1 MIQKKRGLGKGFGEM
16 AFAELLGDRPMAAP
30 LHTPTTEHQTNAQ
43 LMTLSVNVL
52 QPGRYQPRREIE
64 SEALE
69 ELASSIRAQGIIQP
83 IVVRAVSENRYE
95 IIAGERRW
103 RAAQLANLTEVPV
116 VIRDLPDRAVI
127 AMSLIENIQRQDLNA
142 IEEAMALQRLINE
155 FEMTHQSVA
164 DAVGK
169 SRAAV
174 TNLLRLLNLNPE
186 VRHLVEKAQ
195 LEMGHAR
202 ALLAL
207 GPVQQTIF
215 AHKIV
220 NLQLSVRQAEQLVQQ
235 QNTERTKSNAPRI
248 DPDIARLQNTL
259 SEKLKAHVQIKHGNQ
274 GKGTLMVHYHSL
286 DELQGILDQILP
298 VEN

>member
-1 MIQKKRGLGKGFGEM
+1 MMQKKRGLGKGFGDM
-16 AFAELLGDRPMAAP
+16 AFAELLGEKPVQ
-30 LHTPTTEHQTNAQ
+30 TENHSDAQ
-43 LMTLSVNVL
+43 LSTLAVDVL
-52 QPGRYQPRREIE
+52 QPGRYQPRQQIE
-64 SEALE
+64 PEALE

-83 IVVRAVSENRYE
+83 IVVRSVGSGRYE

-103 RAAQLANLTEVPV
+103 RAAQLADLVEVPV

-142 IEEAMALQRLINE
+142 IEEAMALQRLIHE

-169 SRAAV
+169 SRVAV

-186 VRHLVEKAQ
+186 VRHLLEKGQ

-207 GPVQQTIF
+207 DPIQQTIC

-220 NLQLSVRQAEQLVQQ
+220 NQHLSVRQTEQLVQQ
-235 QNTERTKSNAPRI
+235 QNTERTKPGTTRI

-259 SEKLKAHVQIKHGNQ
+259 SEKLKAHVQIKHGNN
-274 GKGTLMVHYHSL
+274 GKGAVMIHYHST
-286 DELQGILDQILP
+286 DELQGILDQMGFAN
-298 VEN
+298 V